1 MRPPIAAASIML
13 AATIA
18 VAPISARADRAL
30 EQAEKDAEARSATF
44 GLGAIVGVAT
54 YNMLATA
61 ATAGLPAAA
70 GAAIGVAGAVGASS
84 AVVWIRNTYNG
95 ERTEFRQLVPV
106 SVGALVGVAAG
117 DALASGIVGY
127 SPFASAA
134 GGVMPNFGFSLGGMA
149 TGLYTYTTGVIGARV
164 ADATVAPAPEPAPR

>member
-1 MRPPIAAASIML
+1 MRHHIAAGCL
-13 AATIA
+13 ALGVGIA
-18 VAPISARADRAL
+18 AGSMPARADRAL
-30 EQAEKDAEARSATF
+30 EQAEKDAEARAATF

-61 ATAGLPAAA
+61 AAAGLPAAA
-70 GAAIGVAGAVGASS
+70 GAAVGVAGAVGASS

-95 ERTEFRQLVPV
+95 ERTELQQLIPV

-149 TGLYTYTTGVIGARV
+149 SGFYTYTTGVIGARL
-164 ADATVAPAPEPAPR
+164 ADATVAPAPAPR